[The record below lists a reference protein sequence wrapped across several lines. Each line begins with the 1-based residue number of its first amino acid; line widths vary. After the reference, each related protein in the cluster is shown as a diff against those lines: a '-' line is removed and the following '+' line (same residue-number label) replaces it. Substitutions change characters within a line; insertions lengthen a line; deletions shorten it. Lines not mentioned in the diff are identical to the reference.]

1 MNVFARDTHVK
12 RIGSPANDRRG
23 TPAPV
28 GMDVA
33 ITVPV
38 LLLIGMGIV
47 EFGRAYQTWQVLTS
61 AAREGA
67 KVAVVG
73 GATDAQ
79 VESVVRGYMQAEHL
93 SKASTA
99 PVVLDRHV
107 TVGGSTGTQITISYP
122 FDFVM
127 LNPAAHLVRPA
138 STTGAPLTMSAVA
151 ILRNES

>member
-23 TPAPV
+23 TPSPV

-38 LLLIGMGIV
+38 LLMIGMGIV